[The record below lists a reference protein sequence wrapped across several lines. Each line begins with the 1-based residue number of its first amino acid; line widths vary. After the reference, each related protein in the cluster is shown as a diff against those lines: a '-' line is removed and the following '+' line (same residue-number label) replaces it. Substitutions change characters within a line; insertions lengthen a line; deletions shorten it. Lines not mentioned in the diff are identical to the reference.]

1 MKLSNAQMETYLQGL
16 DACHSASGF
25 PGMLI
30 GIAHRRIA
38 NELKEYLLEKQK
50 IFEKYGEKTENGWSI
65 PQFSEEEFME
75 KFQDKALTAQ
85 NYDTLYDIFVRKEG
99 N

>member
-38 NELKEYLLEKQK
+38 NELKEYLL
-50 IFEKYGEKTENGWSI
+50 
-65 PQFSEEEFME
+65 
-75 KFQDKALTAQ
+75 
-85 NYDTLYDIFVRKEG
+85 
-99 N
+99 